1 MSARKP
7 APRKTRSRAGANGPG
22 RRARHAPGADTL
34 AHAALAV
41 HAVVHQGRSAD
52 DALEA
57 ALERGDR
64 AAVRAVALGAL
75 RWYLR
80 LAPALE
86 PLVSR
91 PFGELAPKLQALL
104 VTAAHQVEYSRGAPE
119 AQVHLAVDASRI
131 AGEGR
136 ASGVVNAVLRRFV
149 EQRAGLLGQVDREAA
164 GRHAHPRWLVG
175 ALQSAWGERCEA
187 MLAANNRH
195 PPMLLR
201 LDDAQVTGEDF
212 LRSWRALG
220 RNARTLD
227 WNPQAVVLEH
237 PVAVQVLPGFDSGA
251 VSVQDG
257 GAQLAAPLLD
267 AGPGMR
273 VLDACAAPGGK
284 TLHIAQRTP
293 DLAELIAADHDP
305 LRLQRVRQNLDRAG
319 RNALLLTADLRET
332 PPSLAPGS
340 FDRVLV
346 DAPCSGT
353 GVIRR
358 HPDIKLL
365 RRPDDIPAFAAVQ
378 GRILRTAFELLRPGG
393 RLIYCTCSVLP
404 QENEAL
410 VQAFLDAEP
419 RAAVAGWTEGLPPP
433 PGLVERK
440 VGWQLLPGGDADT
453 DGFYYA
459 CLQRPMNY

>member
-1 MSARKP
+1 VKGR
-7 APRKTRSRAGANGPG
+7 TRAGTPA
-22 RRARHAPGADTL
+22 RRSRHAPGAETL

-41 HAVVHQGRSAD
+41 HAVVHEGRSAD
-52 DALEA
+52 VALEGA
-57 ALERGDR
+57 HARTDR
-64 AAVRAVALGAL
+64 AAVRAIALGTL

-86 PLVSR
+86 PLLNR
-91 PFGELAPKLQALL
+91 PFAELSPRLAALL

-149 EQRAGLLGQVDREAA
+149 AQRADLLARVDADPAA
-164 GRHAHPRWLVG
+164 RHAHPRWLWDAMV
-175 ALQSAWGERCEA
+175 AAWGERAERI
-187 MLAANNRH
+187 LVANNQH
-195 PPMLLR
+195 PPMSLR
-201 LDDAQVTGEDF
+201 LDPAQTSATDF

-220 RNARTLD
+220 RDAQVVE
-227 WNPQAVVLEH
+227 WNPDALVLEH
-237 PVAVQVLPGFDSGA
+237 AAAVQILPGFDTGA

-267 AGPGMR
+267 ARAGMR

-293 DLAELIAADHDP
+293 DIAELVAADDDP
-305 LRLQRVRQNLDRAG
+305 LRLQRVRENLERAG
-319 RNALLLTADLRET
+319 RNALLLTADLRER

-346 DAPCSGT
+346 DAPCSAT

-365 RRPDDIPAFAAVQ
+365 RRPGDISAFAATQ
-378 GRILRTAFELLRPGG
+378 RKILGTAFELLRTGG
-393 RLIYCTCSVLP
+393 TLIYCTCSVLP
-404 QENEAL
+404 EENEA
-410 VQAFLDAEP
+410 VVSAFLAAEP
-419 RAAVAGWTEGLPPP
+419 RAAVAGWTESAPRP
-433 PGLVERK
+433 PGLLERS
-440 VGWQLLPGGDADT
+440 VGWQLLPGGDAGT

-459 CLQRPMNY
+459 SLHRGG